1 MSKGSSYWGTATG
14 KVGNLVI
21 SVVKGQR
28 VERAYQPNVTNPRT
42 NKQVLQRARFAC
54 AVSFYKRARAQFFNF
69 AYEDK
74 KQTESDYNAFMRW
87 NTNDRAAWLLK
98 SQVEGTYP
106 AIGNNWVISAGS
118 LDSPEYVS
126 GSNACYYVSIPS
138 LDATADTVAVLS
150 NALISDYS
158 LQEGDIL
165 TIVRVSSTVKTLTQ
179 ANPANPPKWEVKQ
192 LILSTTDNTEL
203 ANIDS
208 HISLVSGEGLYL
220 DNVNH
225 STAYWYGV
233 VFSRKTT
240 GGLLVS
246 TSYLRGNATAINL
259 YTEATSA
266 AWKAKV
272 LTSWGAS
279 GEAILE
285 GALATASVAAVIET
299 CAGDAIPRVS
309 ETVFD
314 TGITSTAILT
324 GKGLSALTVSDFS
337 GIGVRVSGLT
347 IQDDT
352 TAIITLTGTGE
363 HPYSW
368 VLQYG
373 RSVIAQHSD
382 VVATINSVT
391 PANIEKLDAGDTVTI
406 TISGQYVD
414 VITASDLVSSTD
426 ALQVTSVAA
435 VTSAQT
441 KVTLSAKTSVTEG
454 TISYNSKVIF
464 QVAKV
469 VPVITSTSPSSGG
482 VGAFTLTLTGT
493 GLTALN
499 TGSFTKPSDWV
510 LTSYTANDDG
520 TSATIVGSA
529 PTVGTMAYSGS
540 TIYTVKSGSDDD

>member
-21 SVVKGQR
+21 SVVRGQR

-138 LDATADTVAVLS
+138 LDATAATVAVLS
-150 NALISDYS
+150 KALISDYS

-192 LILSTTDNTEL
+192 LILSTSDNTEL

-225 STAYWYGV
+225 SAAYWYGV

-259 YTEATSA
+259 YTEATSS
-266 AWKAKV
+266 AWKTKV

-285 GALATASVAAVIET
+285 GSLATASVAAVIET
-299 CAGDAIPRVS
+299 CAGDSIPRVS

-324 GKGLSALTVSDFS
+324 GKGLSSLTVSDFS

-382 VVATINSVT
+382 VVATINSVS

-414 VITASDLVSSTD
+414 VITASDLISSTES
-426 ALQVTSVAA
+426 LQVTNVAA

-469 VPVITSTSPSSGG
+469 LPVIASTSPSSGG

-510 LTSYTANDDG
+510 LTSYTANADG

-529 PTVGTMAYSGS
+529 PSEGTIAYSGS
-540 TIYTVKSGSDDD
+540 TIYTVKSAGDDD